1 MNCQVAFPRVALK
14 MLGQGFGETVRNAAP
29 HEAVQLL
36 QDSLTV
42 SLQSK
47 QGHHRPSIFQP
58 ELAHTSLH

>member
-47 QGHHRPSIFQP
+47 QGQHRAEPDLTTVFIDV
-58 ELAHTSLH
+58 